1 MSSGNA
7 PRWERGGWLAGQPF
21 YFKFLFRARARKQTH
36 LLFLLSPLHLP
47 PFLSFRHQN
56 YTAIAMSSPAATAAT
71 PLTTE
76 DVLDEIERLDQNIT
90 RTMQEIGNL
99 LHQQRLSL
107 TRVLLVVE

>member
-1 MSSGNA
+1 
-7 PRWERGGWLAGQPF
+7 
-21 YFKFLFRARARKQTH
+21 
-36 LLFLLSPLHLP
+36 
-47 PFLSFRHQN
+47 
-56 YTAIAMSSPAATAAT
+56 MSSPAATAAT